1 MSAAQYASTDNA
13 ASTSQPI
20 SAAGR
25 WQNLRRTSEFWTRAG
40 NVYAK
45 YKVAQVRIRT
55 GTSARSLYEL
65 RDKINKIKSV
75 VVGLLSLAASDASDA
90 T

>member
-1 MSAAQYASTDNA
+1 MSAAQYASTDTA
-13 ASTSQPI
+13 ASASQPI

-45 YKVAQVRIRT
+45 YKVSQVRNRT
-55 GTSARSLYEL
+55 GTSAKSLDEL
-65 RDKINKIKSV
+65 QGKTKMEVCGRW
-75 VVGLLSLAASDASDA
+75 A
-90 T
+90 TELG

>member
-1 MSAAQYASTDNA
+1 MTGMSAAQYASTDTA

-45 YKVAQVRIRT
+45 YKVAQVRT
-55 GTSARSLYEL
+55 GRGTCATSL
-65 RDKINKIKSV
+65 DKLQGKLETKV
-75 VVGLLSLAASDASDA
+75 CA
-90 T
+90 